1 VTTNNTAQRAIT
13 VMPVTAVDQIAP
25 VVLDVNLNDGVSEVV
40 NGTASVVTTASD
52 NVGGSG
58 LAGMYIVERIFDA
71 GSLNWSVTQETG
83 WIPFSPRY
91 PLELAGGAGLR
102 YIQVWVSDVEGNVS
116 ERPARAT
123 VNFTPDNATVL
134 QGQVKLFRRTL
145 NPGEQLSVSL
155 SSLTGDADLYV
166 WGPDGRL
173 VGSSDLVG
181 AVTDSVS
188 FTATGF
194 GIYQIEVVGF
204 AESTYRLTIT
214 DGARSGIEARSAPAV
229 LSGKPVRSTPAVAV
243 SAAPA
248 TTTAVTV
255 APRFG
260 YTLYFPYLA
269 WPR

>member
-1 VTTNNTAQRAIT
+1 MRQ
-13 VMPVTAVDQIAP
+13 
-25 VVLDVNLNDGVSEVV
+25 L
-40 NGTASVVTTASD
+40 
-52 NVGGSG
+52 
-58 LAGMYIVERIFDA
+58 
-71 GSLNWSVTQETG
+71 
-83 WIPFSPRY
+83 
-91 PLELAGGAGLR
+91 
-102 YIQVWVSDVEGNVS
+102 
-116 ERPARAT
+116 
-123 VNFTPDNATVL
+123 L
-134 QGQVKLFRRTL
+134 QGQVNLFRRTL

-229 LSGKPVRSTPAVAV
+229 LSGKPVRSTPAVAP